1 MPFFSRTLEVI
12 ETIIGGKMVREKKLS
27 QVDYVAGLLGAM
39 MMICFWLIVATLPDF
54 FFINPTGTES
64 EVRRAEL
71 VLSTI
76 GWVLLST
83 GAPILLFFYSAG
95 FKRARKFLPITA
107 LWWPLS
113 LLISQITVYILD
125 GAFYFDYLIKF
136 PIFIFTDII
145 LPIFVLILAHDLREE
160 VAA

>member
-12 ETIIGGKMVREKKLS
+12 EVLTGGKMVREKKLS
-27 QVDYVAGLLGAM
+27 QVDYVASLMGAM
-39 MMICFWLIVATLPDF
+39 MMIAFWLIIATLPDF
-54 FFINPTGTES
+54 FFINPTGTLS
-64 EVRRAEL
+64 EIRRAEL

-76 GWVLLST
+76 GWILLST
-83 GAPILLFFYSAG
+83 GAPVLLFLYSAG
-95 FKRARKFLPITA
+95 FKGARKYLPITA
-107 LWWPLS
+107 LWWPIS
-113 LLISQITVYILD
+113 LIISQITIYILD

-145 LPIFVLILAHDLREE
+145 LPIFVLMLAHDLREE

>member
-1 MPFFSRTLEVI
+1 
-12 ETIIGGKMVREKKLS
+12 MVREKKLS
-27 QVDYVAGLLGAM
+27 QIDYVAGLMGAM
-39 MMICFWLIVATLPDF
+39 ILICFWLIVATLPDF
-54 FFINPTGTES
+54 FFINPTGADGEL
-64 EVRRAEL
+64 RRAEL

-95 FKRARKFLPITA
+95 FKGARKYLPITA

-113 LLISQITVYILD
+113 LFISQSTIYIIE
-125 GAFYFDYLIKF
+125 GSFYIDYLIKF

-145 LPIFVLILAHDLREE
+145 LPIFVLMLAHDLRED

>member
-1 MPFFSRTLEVI
+1 
-12 ETIIGGKMVREKKLS
+12 MVREKKLS
-27 QVDYVAGLLGAM
+27 QVDYVASLIGAM

-64 EVRRAEL
+64 ELRRAEL

-83 GAPILLFFYSAG
+83 GAPVLLFLYSAG
-95 FKRARKFLPITA
+95 FKGARKYLPITA
-107 LWWPLS
+107 LWWPIS
-113 LLISQITVYILD
+113 LIISQITIYILD

-145 LPIFVLILAHDLREE
+145 LPIFVLMLAHDLREE

>member
-1 MPFFSRTLEVI
+1 
-12 ETIIGGKMVREKKLS
+12 MVREKKLS
-27 QVDYVAGLLGAM
+27 QVDYVASLMGAM

-64 EVRRAEL
+64 ELRRAEL

-76 GWVLLST
+76 GWILLST
-83 GAPILLFFYSAG
+83 GAPVLLFLYSAG
-95 FKRARKFLPITA
+95 FKGARRYLPITA
-107 LWWPLS
+107 LWWPTS
-113 LLISQITVYILD
+113 LMISQITIYILD

-145 LPIFVLILAHDLREE
+145 LPIFVLMLAHDLREE